1 MSKLFDKLGS
11 KNAII
16 KLIADGNVDDYMYY
30 INLNPELKEAYEEI
44 NYYYTYIRNEI
55 DKYYNSLADL
65 NIDKKSL
72 MIEVNKVPKPIREWV
87 RQKIFGNEVNILK
100 KKVKGYNKYND
111 LKNIFDNI
119 NKIEVK

>member
-1 MSKLFDKLGS
+1 MS
-11 KNAII
+11 
-16 KLIADGNVDDYMYY
+16 Y
-30 INLNPELKEAYEEI
+30 INLNQELKEAYEEI
-44 NYYYTYIRNEI
+44 KYYYTYIRNEI

-72 MIEVNKVPKPIREWV
+72 MVEINKVPKPIREWV

-111 LKNIFDNI
+111 LKNIFDKLY
-119 NKIEVK
+119 KIEVRK

>member
-1 MSKLFDKLGS
+1 MGKLFDNLGR

-16 KLIADGNVDDYMYY
+16 KLIADGNVDDYMSY
-30 INLNPELKEAYEEI
+30 INLNSELKEAYEEI
-44 NYYYTYIRNEI
+44 KYYDNYIRNEI

-87 RQKIFGNEVNILK
+87 RQKLFGNEIRLLTKTV
-100 KKVKGYNKYND
+100 GYIKYND

-119 NKIEVK
+119 NKIGVR